1 MLNKANADGRW
12 VRSHL
17 KLNLSTKLAALCIV
31 GLLAAP
37 ALAQEH
43 HPAPE
48 HDPGAEH
55 GGHGGHEG
63 QAVDAHGGEHG
74 GGHGAVHGI
83 ENWFSFSFGPGKKYQ
98 NGPFAFAIINFII
111 LLWIVVRFGKK
122 PFVQFLENRHT
133 TIRDNLAEAQR
144 MREEA
149 QQRLDEIKGK
159 LSNLE
164 REITEIKDAVRK
176 DAELERDRIIADAK
190 SQAEDLVTAADR
202 TLDDEL
208 RRARRR
214 LEAEA
219 VSAAMQAAEKM
230 IRQQIS
236 DADRKRINED
246 YYKQIAS
253 SGGTN

>member
-1 MLNKANADGRW
+1 MLNNANADGGW
-12 VRSHL
+12 GRSHL
-17 KLNLSTKLAALCIV
+17 KLNLSTTLAALCIV

-48 HDPGAEH
+48 HDPAAEH

-63 QAVDAHGGEHG
+63 QAVDAHGEHAGAHG
-74 GGHGAVHGI
+74 GAHGI

-164 REITEIKDAVRK
+164 REITEIKEAVRK

-190 SQAEDLVTAADR
+190 NQAEDLVKAADR

-246 YYKQIAS
+246 YYKQIAA
-253 SGGTN
+253 SGGSN